1 MHSGPHT
8 RGMTMA
14 TGSSMSF
21 VVVSFLKPTTQ
32 CVDHVERAFQ
42 WKEATPPP
50 VKPPGGPSPW
60 PVCMPKHG
68 MVERGTRLISN
79 SCSLCTEVS
88 VCVCV
93 VQVYHCRESSVKLAV
108 ADHHRAH
115 LTGKW
120 WQTSFVANYL
130 TEWLWRLCSSHFV
143 VDDNGDKSWEQKSII
158 AHP

>member
-1 MHSGPHT
+1 
-8 RGMTMA
+8 MTMA

-32 CVDHVERAFQ
+32 CVDHVERVFQ

-50 VKPPGGPSPW
+50 VNPPGGLSPW

-79 SCSLCTEVS
+79 SCSLCTELS

-93 VQVYHCRESSVKLAV
+93 CGTSVPLQRIFSKAGCCRSPPC
-108 ADHHRAH
+108 H
-115 LTGKW
+115 LTGKCG
-120 WQTSFVANYL
+120 QTSVVANYL

-158 AHP
+158 ARP